1 MEKKQNSTLVKKVL
15 FGLLML
21 VLIVP
26 PIQHKFKIFKVIP
39 LEGAIEKVERPV
51 LTLQT
56 WLEGT
61 YQEKRTDYLNQNVG
75 FRNSMVRTYNQ
86 MSFSLYKVAR
96 ANGVVIG
103 KDNYLYE
110 QNYINAYYGEDF
122 QGEKAIHEQIEKL
135 EKVSDTLSKL
145 GKYVVVL
152 LAPGKASFFPEYLP
166 KKNWGPAKQ
175 KFIPNT
181 NLVSYAQN
189 LKESSIPY
197 LNLNKYF
204 IEQKGKM
211 LHPLFPKTGIHWS
224 KYGEIVMAD
233 TLIHFMN
240 ALKNIEL
247 PNVVVDSYNV
257 TDDAWDTDDDI
268 ERGMNLLF
276 NIPDNVMGYPAF
288 RVVKAPQKKYSKVL
302 TIADSYFWGPFNWGM
317 SRDVFGGGQFW
328 YYNEAIY
335 PDSFEKPLFV
345 KDIDLKSKLEEHD
358 VVLILVTDANLFK
371 FGFGFV
377 EQAYN
382 LYFPT
387 KK

>member
-1 MEKKQNSTLVKKVL
+1 MEKNQNSILLKKVL
-15 FGLLML
+15 LGMLLL

-26 PIQHKFKIFKVIP
+26 PVQHKFKIFKVIP
-39 LEGAIEKVERPV
+39 LEGAVETVERPV
-51 LTLQT
+51 LTLNA
-56 WLEGT
+56 WLDGT
-61 YQEKRTDYLNQNVG
+61 FQDKRTDYLNQNVG

-86 MSFSLYKVAR
+86 MSFSFYGIAR
-96 ANGVVIG
+96 ANGVVVG
-103 KDNYLYE
+103 RDNYLYE
-110 QNYINAYYGEDF
+110 QNYINAYNGDDF
-122 QGEKAIHEQIEKL
+122 QGEKAIHDQIEKL
-135 EKVSDTLSKL
+135 ERVSDTLRKL
-145 GKYVVVL
+145 GKHVVVL

-166 KKNWGPAKQ
+166 KKNVKGRKT
-175 KFIPNT
+175 KKLPNP
-181 NLVSYAQN
+181 NLQAYAQN
-189 LKESSIPY
+189 LAKSTIPY

-204 IEQKGKM
+204 IAQKGKM

-233 TLIHFMN
+233 TLIRFMN
-240 ALKNIEL
+240 AFSNINI
-247 PNVVVDSYNV
+247 PRVVVDSYNV

-288 RVVKAPQKKYSKVL
+288 RVVKEPNQQYSKVL

-345 KDIDLKSKLEEHD
+345 KDIDIKSKIEEHD
-358 VVLILVTDANLFK
+358 AILILVTDANLFK

-377 EQAYN
+377 EQAYGA
-382 LYFPT
+382 YFKP
-387 KK
+387 